1 MTDAEILVVGTGPA
15 GLLSALALAD
25 AGFGIVLVGPEPRMD
40 DRRTTALMSPALGL
54 IERTGVLG
62 KVKAHA
68 APLKI
73 IRIVDAT
80 SRLVRSAPVTFHASE
95 VGQDFFGLNIPNKD
109 LLETSID
116 AVRTH
121 GAIEWLNTTVER
133 WQIDDSNAAATLAD
147 GTSIS
152 AKLVI
157 AADGRNSPAR
167 DAAGI
172 KTSSRDYPQSA
183 LVLNFAHS
191 RDHGFISTEFHT
203 ETGPFTQVPMP
214 GKMSSL
220 VWVETPARAAELSRL
235 DDPALS
241 DLVEEK
247 MQSMLGR
254 VSVEPGRQIYPLST
268 LLPDRFALNRVAL
281 VGEAAHV
288 FPPIGAQGLN
298 LGIRDIEDVVSV
310 ASQHRSDPGAPAAI
324 RAYDVKRRPDVLARS
339 TAVNLLN
346 RSLLS
351 DFLPAQMARGAGLG
365 LLSGIAPLR
374 GFFMRE
380 GMQPGSGIARIFTA
394 LTHRPEDR
402 NRSSASTM
410 RRFKDS

>member
-1 MTDAEILVVGTGPA
+1 VAPNGIKDAEILVVGTGPA
-15 GLLSALALAD
+15 GLLSALALGH
-25 AGFGIVLVGPEPRMD
+25 AGFRTVLVGPEPRLE
-40 DRRTTALMSPALGL
+40 DRRTTTLMSPALGL
-54 IERTGVLG
+54 LDRTGVLAS
-62 KVKAHA
+62 VKPGS

-73 IRIVDAT
+73 LRIVDAT

-95 VGQDFFGLNIPNKD
+95 IGQDFFGLNIPNRE
-109 LLETSID
+109 LLKTSIE
-116 AVRTH
+116 AVRAH
-121 GAIEWLNTTVER
+121 DAIDWLNTTVER
-133 WQIDDSNAAATLAD
+133 WQFDESHAVATLAD
-147 GTSIS
+147 GTAIS
-152 AKLVI
+152 AKLVV
-157 AADGRNSPAR
+157 AADGRVSPAR

-183 LVLNFAHS
+183 LVLNFSHS

-235 DDPALS
+235 DDSALS
-241 DLVEEK
+241 ALVEEK

-298 LGIRDIEDVVSV
+298 LGIRDIEDIVEI
-310 ASQHRSDPGAPAAI
+310 AARHRQDPGAAEAL
-324 RAYDVKRRPDVLARS
+324 RAYDLKRRPDVMARS

-351 DFLPAQMARGAGLG
+351 DFLPAQMARGASLG
-365 LLSGIAPLR
+365 LLSSIAPLR

-380 GMQPGSGIARIFTA
+380 GMQPGSGIARILTA
-394 LTHRPEDR
+394 LREQV
-402 NRSSASTM
+402 
-410 RRFKDS
+410 RRQ